1 MGDYKINPLNYEKHS
16 GITDFVYLLY
26 TNAFTSLLNRPT
38 RVNMESTTV
47 IANIF
52 TNAFII

>member
-1 MGDYKINPLNYEKHS
+1 MGDYKINPLNYKKHS

-38 RVNMESTTV
+38 RVNMESATV
-47 IANIF
+47 IAN
-52 TNAFII
+52 TDC